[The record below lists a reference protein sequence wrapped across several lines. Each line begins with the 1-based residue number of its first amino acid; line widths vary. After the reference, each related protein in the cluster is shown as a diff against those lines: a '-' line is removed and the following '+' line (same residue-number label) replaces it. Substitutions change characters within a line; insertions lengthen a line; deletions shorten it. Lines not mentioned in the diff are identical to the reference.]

1 MTLTATEGYR
11 FVIPVVLT
19 DADIDSQD
27 HVNNAAVARI
37 FNDLRMAYVANGPG
51 TPWYDHIAAEHL
63 TVAVRELHISYDR
76 EAMIDDELV
85 GCVRVV
91 ARRGKAKI
99 VEQRLVD
106 AARDLVV
113 ARAWVVQLVVANGSV
128 IEFPDFYWGA
138 VAAVEG
144 RVIPRE
150 SRGPSTAWGPPGLS

>member
-37 FNDLRMAYVANGPG
+37 FNDLRMAYVDNGPG
-51 TPWYDHIAAEHL
+51 APWRAYIDAQDL

-113 ARAWVVQLVVANGSV
+113 AKAWVVQLVVENGSV
-128 IEFPDFYWGA
+128 IEFPDFYWAA

-144 RVIPRE
+144 RVIPPEPR
-150 SRGPSTAWGPPGLS
+150 SPTTAWGPPGPS